1 MTVGYKSMAGYTVD
15 FRQLGCNPTAKPA
28 MVKYGGGNYNE
39 YLTGNGTVSQDY
51 NAAANVE
58 LTVDLP
64 EEAFDAY
71 YVKPVSYT
79 HLIRITIIQGE
90 TITAVPRAI

>member
-1 MTVGYKSMAGYTVD
+1 M
-15 FRQLGCNPTAKPA
+15 
-28 MVKYGGGNYNE
+28 
-39 YLTGNGTVSQDY
+39 SQDY

-71 YVKPVSYT
+71 YVKLRPELKDYVNSVTVYRKDGSSYKIPGT
-79 HLIRITIIQGE
+79 DWQGNGDKK
-90 TITAVPRAI
+90 